1 MSMQVR
7 NISKEFPSFSLNDVS
22 FTVEEGSA
30 VYLVG
35 LNGAGKTT
43 LVRIALGL
51 EKQDRGKVL
60 YNGQRCEQVRNQIGV
75 VLDTPPIYS
84 SLTGYEN
91 VFLLSGKK
99 AKEMSPEIYNMLKI
113 DKRFLRLKGKAY
125 SYGQRHRLSLA
136 IALLR
141 NPKYLILDE
150 PFIGLDFE
158 AVQLFQDS
166 IAYAKKQGCS
176 VLLTGQDYA
185 ETYMVSD
192 VCVFLHEGS
201 IVSIDRTSDIQDFG
215 EHFSQLVEG
224 QRGDK
229 LA

>member
-1 MSMQVR
+1 MQFTS
-7 NISKEFPSFSLNDVS
+7 ISKKFTSFSLNNVS
-22 FTVEEGSA
+22 FTVEKEAA

-51 EKQDRGKVL
+51 EKQDRGNVL
-60 YNGQRCEQVRNQIGV
+60 YNGQECERVRDQIGV
-75 VLDTPPIYS
+75 VLDTPPLYS
-84 SLTGYEN
+84 NLTGYEN
-91 VFLLSGKK
+91 VYLLSGKK
-99 AKEMSPEIYNMLKI
+99 NKEISADVYNILKI

-141 NPKYLILDE
+141 NPTYLILDE
-150 PFIGLDFE
+150 PFMGLDYE

-166 IAYAKKQGCS
+166 IVYAKKRGCS
-176 VLLTGQDYA
+176 VLLTGQDYT
-185 ETYMVSD
+185 ETCMVSD

-201 IVSIDRTSDIQDFG
+201 LVSIDRTSAIQDFRA
-215 EHFSQLVEG
+215 HFSQLVEG
-224 QRGDK
+224 QRGDN